1 MNRDAHGLILA
12 LPVLVFIWQVVGAAH
27 TFRPMPGQRGA
38 SFLSEMISLSFVG
51 LFYRREEVEANIALM
66 VLGVAGLIA
75 SLVLFEWARRT
86 VRGRLF
92 SYIFSSDTPEFI
104 CMDGPFAYIRNPFYA
119 SYLLAMLSTAVMW
132 PSLFRFA
139 LVLAMVVY
147 FTGAAIYEERK
158 FARSAVATGYAAY
171 QARTGRFLPRIGRR
185 V

>member
-1 MNRDAHGLILA
+1 VNAREIILA
-12 LPVLVFIWQVVGAAH
+12 IPVLVFVWQVVGAAR

-51 LFYRREEVEANIALM
+51 LFYRREEVEPNIALIL
-66 VLGVAGLIA
+66 LGVAGLIA

-104 CMDGPFAYIRNPFYA
+104 CMDGPFAYMRNPFYA
-119 SYLLAMLSTAVMW
+119 SYLLAMLSTAIMW

-147 FTGAAIYEERK
+147 FTGAAMYEERK
-158 FARSAVATGYAAY
+158 FAHSAVRTEYDAY
-171 QARTGRFLPRIGRR
+171 KQRTGRFIPKLGH
-185 V
+185 